1 MEQQR
6 HLHSDA
12 VITGSRDSRKGT
24 TLHGEIGPTRRKIP
38 RRIAE
43 QAFDFFIGS
52 SEEHYRQ
59 KGNEIRKQKSS
70 QREADGCQQTV
81 TMWIKFHYHLLSTRK
96 NADNGSKQV

>member
-1 MEQQR
+1 MEHQR

-43 QAFDFFIGS
+43 QAFNFFIGA

-59 KGNEIRKQKSS
+59 KGNEIRKQKFIRSG
-70 QREADGCQQTV
+70 AVGCQKKPLQC
-81 TMWIKFHYHLLSTRK
+81 
-96 NADNGSKQV
+96 GSSSITICCRPGQNLY